1 MHRKIRFLMLILAT
15 GAAAPALAIGVR
27 IDPDGAPAA
36 ASTSPAQVV
45 AQLMGYNGADIGGA
59 LDPNG

>member
-1 MHRKIRFLMLILAT
+1 MKQIRLFMLILAA

-36 ASTSPAQVV
+36 AGTSPTQVV
-45 AQLMGYNGADIGGA
+45 AQLLGYDGTDIGGA